1 MVRKNIIIKMF
12 MNTSFHYFP
21 SLTQERYWSVVAWK
35 RSVVLFDDRRNIGF
49 FPRMRKIPLVK
60 GTIENNKKKDMQV
73 YQHLLSEGEDLLDQ
87 AQRNSNRV

>member
-35 RSVVLFDDRRNIGF
+35 RSVVLFEDRRNIGF

-60 GTIENNKKKDMQV
+60 GTIENKRKRIGKYISTFFQKART
-73 YQHLLSEGEDLLDQ
+73 Y
-87 AQRNSNRV
+87 